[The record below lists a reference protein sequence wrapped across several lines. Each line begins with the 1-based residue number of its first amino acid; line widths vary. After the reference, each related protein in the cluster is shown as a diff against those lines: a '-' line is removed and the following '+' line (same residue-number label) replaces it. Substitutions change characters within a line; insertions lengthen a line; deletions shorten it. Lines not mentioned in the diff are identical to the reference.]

1 MENLVN
7 KLFNDT
13 LVSFTMKW
21 VTLHFCERQNS
32 NKNNNNKFTHTHT
45 VHQCG
50 SRLSV
55 QTDAQLTALPGTCGW
70 MRPLATLNRQKRCLK
85 SQCLGMRENVKS
97 FHQIPFVLSCLVIA
111 VLGTKLYRPCY

>member
-7 KLFNDT
+7 YLFNDT

-32 NKNNNNKFTHTHT
+32 NKNNNKKFIHTHT

-50 SRLSV
+50 SHLSV

-70 MRPLATLNRQKRCLK
+70 MRQLTTLNRQKEM
-85 SQCLGMRENVKS
+85 S
-97 FHQIPFVLSCLVIA
+97 
-111 VLGTKLYRPCY
+111 